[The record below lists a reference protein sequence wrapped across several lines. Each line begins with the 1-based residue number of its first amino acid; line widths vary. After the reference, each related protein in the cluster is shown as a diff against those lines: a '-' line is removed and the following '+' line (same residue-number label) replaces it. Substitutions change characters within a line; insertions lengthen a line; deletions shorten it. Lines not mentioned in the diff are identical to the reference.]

1 MKVPLSWLKQYVD
14 LPFSPEQLAHSLTL
28 AGLEVDK
35 VESSALSFEGVII
48 AKVLEALPHP
58 NADRLKIAKVFDG
71 KEEHQVVCGAPNCRA
86 GLVTAF
92 ATLGASLKDPDGKTW
107 KIKKSKIRDVESYGM
122 LCAADELG
130 LPLKQEGILELPDD
144 SPLGTDLSSLYSD
157 TVFDLSLTPNL
168 GHCMSIYGVARELS
182 ALLKTPLKKLH
193 SSFQEGNAPSSFS
206 ATVED
211 KIHCSH
217 YSCRLVKSIKV
228 GPSPDWLVQKLALV
242 DVRSINNVVD
252 ISNYV
257 MLTTGQP
264 LHFFDADKIHG
275 HKIYVSASSAP
286 TKITTLDETSR
297 EIPTG
302 ALVIRDEK
310 EILAI
315 AGVMGSLNS
324 AVSDKTQ
331 NILIEAA
338 VFQSASIRKTSKS
351 LSLKTDASHRFEKGI
366 DPLMLPYALDLATE
380 LLVQTASGS
389 ATEKKVDVT
398 VHPFTPKKIL
408 CRKERVN
415 RLLGIHLSLNE
426 IAEMLERLQIKTL
439 KEHADSLEVLV
450 PSHRNDINEEID
462 LVEEVA
468 RLYGFNNLSKK
479 APLHYTSFLS
489 DSPVFSF
496 ENKVRTLLLQEGL
509 QEFMTCDL
517 TSPFLSELVREKIN
531 PPVETLT
538 VLQSKSSDFSVLRH
552 SLLPG
557 LLQLSKY
564 NFDRGSQN
572 LAGFEVGRV
581 HFKQNGIYQE
591 PVSISILLSGTAAPH
606 HHDPKPRSFDFFDI
620 KGIIQNLLA
629 SLKIDGISFDVS
641 HLHSFQPGRQ
651 AYIQRNGESLG
662 VVGEIHPSVLSK
674 IDLPQRVYCAE
685 LNLNELLKLQK
696 PLQSVADLP
705 LYPSSE
711 RDWTVSLK
719 KEIPVGR
726 VLSCIQDLAP
736 ALLEKAFLLD
746 LFESDQLGSDRKNVT
761 WRFIYR
767 DPQKTLDLPTVEQ
780 IHTKL
785 LQMVAEKLHDC
796 IL

>member
-1 MKVPLSWLKQYVD
+1 MKVPLSWLKRYVD
-14 LPFSPEQLAHSLTL
+14 LPFSPEQIAESLTL

-35 VESSALSFEGVII
+35 VESSALEFEGVVI
-48 AKVLEALPHP
+48 AKVLEAFPHP

-71 KEEHQVVCGAPNCRA
+71 QEKHQVVCGAPNCRA

-92 ATLGASLKDPDGKTW
+92 AKLGASLKDQDGKTW
-107 KIKKSKIRDVESYGM
+107 KIKKSKIRDVESFGM

-130 LPLKQEGILELPDD
+130 LPLKQEGILELPDS

-157 TVFDLSLTPNL
+157 TIFDLSLTPNL

-182 ALLKTPLKKLH
+182 ALLKTPLKKLE
-193 SSFQEGNAPSSFS
+193 SSFQEGSVPASFF
-206 ATVED
+206 ATIED
-211 KIHCSH
+211 KARCSQ
-217 YSCRLVKSIKV
+217 YSCRLVKSIRV
-228 GPSPDWLVQKLALV
+228 GPSPDRLVQTLALV
-242 DVRSINNVVD
+242 DVKSINNVVD

-257 MLTTGQP
+257 MLATGQP
-264 LHFFDADKIHG
+264 LHFFDADTIHG
-275 HKIYVSASSAP
+275 KNLYVSANATA
-286 TKITTLDETSR
+286 TKITTLDAVSR
-297 EIPTG
+297 EVPPG

-310 EILAI
+310 EILAV
-315 AGVMGSLNS
+315 AGIMGSLSS
-324 AVSDKTQ
+324 AISDKTQ
-331 NILIEAA
+331 NVLIEAA
-338 VFQSASIRKTSKS
+338 VFLSASIRKTSKA
-351 LSLKTDASHRFEKGI
+351 LGLKTDASHRFEKGI
-366 DPLMLPYALDLATE
+366 DPLMAPYALDLATE
-380 LLVQTASGS
+380 LLVQIASGS
-389 ATEKKVDVT
+389 ALEKKV
-398 VHPFTPKKIL
+398 HLSIKPFTHKRIV
-408 CRKERVN
+408 CRKDRVN

-426 IAEMLERLQIKTL
+426 IAEMLERLQIKVV
-439 KEHADSLEVLV
+439 KEHADSLDVLV

-468 RLYGFNNLSKK
+468 RLYGFNHLSKK

-517 TSPFLSELVREKIN
+517 TSPFLSELVREKTN
-531 PPVETLT
+531 PHLETLT

-564 NFDRGSQN
+564 NFDRGCQN

-606 HHDPKPRSFDFFDI
+606 HYDPKPRSFDFFDI
-620 KGIIQNLLA
+620 KGIVQNLLE
-629 SLKIDGISFDVS
+629 SLKIDGVSFEVS
-641 HLHSFQPGRQ
+641 HLHSLQPGRQ

-662 VVGEIHPSVLSK
+662 MVGEIHPSVLSK

-696 PLQSVADLP
+696 PLPSIVDLP

-719 KEIPVGR
+719 KEIPTSR
-726 VLSCIQDLAP
+726 VLSCIQELAP
-736 ALLEKAFLLD
+736 TLLEKAFLLD
-746 LFESDQLGSDRKNVT
+746 LFESDLIGPDRKNAT

-767 DPQKTLDLPTVEQ
+767 DPQKTLDLSTVEQ

>member
-14 LPFSPEQLAHSLTL
+14 LPFCPEQIAESLTL

-35 VESSALSFEGVII
+35 VESSTLSFEGVII
-48 AKVLEALPHP
+48 AKVLEVLPHP

-92 ATLGASLKDPDGKTW
+92 AKLGASLKDPDGKPW

-130 LPLKQEGILELPDD
+130 LPLKQEGILELPDT
-144 SPLGTDLSSLYSD
+144 SLLGVDLSSLYSD
-157 TVFDLSLTPNL
+157 TIFDLSLTPNL

-193 SSFQEGNAPSSFS
+193 SSFQEGSAPPSFS
-206 ATVED
+206 VDVED
-211 KIHCSH
+211 KTHCSQ
-217 YSCRLVKSIKV
+217 YSCRLVKSIRV
-228 GPSPDWLVQKLALV
+228 GPSPDWLVQKLALI
-242 DVRSINNVVD
+242 DVKSINNVVD
-252 ISNYV
+252 ISSYV
-257 MLTTGQP
+257 MLSTGQP

-275 HKIYVSASSAP
+275 HRLYVSANSTS
-286 TKITTLDETSR
+286 TTITTLDEVSR
-297 EIPTG
+297 EVPSG

-315 AGVMGSLNS
+315 AGVMGSLSS
-324 AVSDKTQ
+324 AISDKTQ
-331 NILIEAA
+331 NVLIEAA
-338 VFQSASIRKTSKS
+338 VFQPSSIRKISKA
-351 LSLKTDASHRFEKGI
+351 LSLKTEASHRFEKGI

-380 LLVQTASGS
+380 LLVAIASGS
-389 ATEKKVDVT
+389 AAEKKVALST
-398 VHPFTPKKIL
+398 SAFNPKKL
-408 CRKERVN
+408 VCRKDRVN
-415 RLLGIHLSLNE
+415 RLIGIHLSLNE
-426 IAEMLERLQIKTL
+426 IAEMLERLQIKVV
-439 KEHADSLEVLV
+439 KEHVDSLEVLV

-468 RLYGFNNLSKK
+468 RLYGFNHLSKK

-517 TSPFLSELVREKIN
+517 TSPFLSELVREKIT
-531 PPVETLT
+531 PHIETLT
-538 VLQSKSSDFSVLRH
+538 VLQSKSNDFSVLRH
-552 SLLPG
+552 SLIPG
-557 LLQLSKY
+557 LLQLSKS
-564 NFDRGSQN
+564 NFDRGCQN

-581 HFKQNGIYQE
+581 HFKQNGMYQE
-591 PVSISILLSGTAAPH
+591 PVSISILLSGAAAPH
-606 HHDPKPRSFDFFDI
+606 HHNPKPRSFDFFDL
-620 KGIIQNLLA
+620 KGIVQNLLE
-629 SLKIDGISFDVS
+629 SLKIDGISFEVS

-651 AYIQRNGESLG
+651 AYIQRKGESLG

-696 PLQSVADLP
+696 PLQSIRDLP

-719 KEIPVGR
+719 KEIPTSR
-726 VLSCIQDLAP
+726 VLSCIQELAP
-736 ALLEKAFLLD
+736 TLLEKAFLLD

-767 DPQKTLDLPTVEQ
+767 DPQKTLDLSTVEQ

>member
-1 MKVPLSWLKQYVD
+1 MKVPLSWLKEYVD
-14 LPFSPEQLAHSLTL
+14 LPFSSEQIAESLTL

-35 VESSALSFEGVII
+35 VESSALSFEGVVI
-48 AKVLEALPHP
+48 AKVLEAIPHP
-58 NADRLKIAKVFDG
+58 NADRLKVAKVFDG

-92 ATLGASLKDPDGKTW
+92 AKLGASLKDPDGKTW

-130 LPLKQEGILELPDD
+130 LPLKGEGILELPD
-144 SPLGTDLSSLYSD
+144 SLPLGSDLSLLYSD
-157 TVFDLSLTPNL
+157 TIFDLSLTPNL

-193 SSFQEGNAPSSFS
+193 SSFQEGHSPSTFS
-206 ATVED
+206 VQVED
-211 KIHCSH
+211 KKQCSH
-217 YSCRLVKSIKV
+217 YSCRLIKSVQV
-228 GPSPDWLVQKLALV
+228 GPSPDWLVQKLNLV

-257 MLTTGQP
+257 MMATGQP

-275 HKIYVSASSAP
+275 HKLYVSASSTEA
-286 TKITTLDETSR
+286 TVTTLDEISR
-297 EIPTG
+297 EIP
-302 ALVIRDEK
+302 ADSLVIRDEK

-315 AGVMGSLNS
+315 AGIMGSLDS
-324 AVSDKTQ
+324 AVSEKTH
-331 NILIEAA
+331 NILVEAA
-338 VFQSASIRKTSKS
+338 VFQPTSIRKTSKA
-351 LSLKTDASHRFEKGI
+351 LSLKTDSSHRFEKGI
-366 DPLMLPYALDLATE
+366 DPLMIPYALDLATE
-380 LLVQTASGS
+380 LLVQIASGS
-389 ATEKKVDVT
+389 APEKKVDIAI
-398 VHPFTPKKIL
+398 HPFNSKKVL
-408 CRKERVN
+408 CRRERVN
-415 RLLGIHLSLNE
+415 RLLGIHLSLSE
-426 IAEMLERLQIKTL
+426 IAEMLERLQIKVV
-439 KEHADSLEVLV
+439 KEHADALEVLI

-468 RLYGFNNLSKK
+468 RLYGFNHLSKK

-517 TSPFLSELVREKIN
+517 TSPFLSELVREKITSQ
-531 PPVETLT
+531 VETLT

-557 LLQLSKY
+557 LLGLSKY

-581 HFKQNGIYQE
+581 HFKQNGLYQE
-591 PVSISILLSGTAAPH
+591 PVSISILLSGANTPH
-606 HHDPKPRSFDFFDI
+606 HHDPRPRPFDFFDV
-620 KGIIQNLLA
+620 KGIVQNLLE
-629 SLKIDGISFDVS
+629 SLKIDGISFEAS
-641 HLHSFQPGRQ
+641 HLQSFQPGRQ
-651 AYIQRNGESLG
+651 AYVQRNGESLG
-662 VVGEIHPSVLSK
+662 VLGEIHPSILSK

-696 PLQSVADLP
+696 PLQPLVDLP

-711 RDWTVSLK
+711 RDWTLSLK
-719 KEIPVGR
+719 KEIPIGL
-726 VLSCIQDLAP
+726 VLSCIQALAP
-736 ALLEKAFLLD
+736 SLLEKVFLLD
-746 LFESDQLGSDRKNVT
+746 LFESDQIGSDRKNVT
-761 WRFIYR
+761 WRFVYR
-767 DPQKTLDLPTVEQ
+767 DPQKTLDLPRVEQ